1 MENLAL
7 TTLLLPFIGALVVS
21 FSPQRRAAEWGV
33 LFAALTT
40 LCMLSLISAFYQA
53 DKVAVTLTLV
63 NVGDVALFGL
73 VIDRVSTLILFVVV
87 FLGLLVTI
95 YSTGYLT
102 DKNREH
108 PHNGTNRYYAFL
120 LVFIGAMAGLMM
132 LTSLFVISVKSY
144 RLSCGFYA
152 CQSLVLVSIFATLSC
167 LFAAEQLLIWSAS
180 AFITKVLLVPLIMT
194 YAARNIPQNIPEK
207 ALFGPA
213 MMALLAA
220 LIVLLCAFVVQPVK
234 LPMATGLKP
243 ALAVALGHFLLGLL
257 CIVSQRNILRQI
269 FGYCLM
275 ENGSHL
281 VLALLAWRAPE
292 LVEIGIATDAIFA
305 VIVMVLLARK
315 IWRTHGTLD
324 VNNLTALKG

>member
-1 MENLAL
+1 MTGSMIVNNL
-7 TTLLLPFIGALVVS
+7 
-21 FSPQRRAAEWGV
+21 
-33 LFAALTT
+33 
-40 LCMLSLISAFYQA
+40 
-53 DKVAVTLTLV
+53 
-63 NVGDVALFGL
+63 
-73 VIDRVSTLILFVVV
+73 
-87 FLGLLVTI
+87 
-95 YSTGYLT
+95 
-102 DKNREH
+102 
-108 PHNGTNRYYAFL
+108 
-120 LVFIGAMAGLMM
+120 AGLMM

-167 LFAAEQLLIWSAS
+167 LFVAEQLLIWSAS
-180 AFITKVLLVPLIMT
+180 AFITKVLLVPLIMI

-281 VLALLAWRAPE
+281 VLALLAACTGTGGS
-292 LVEIGIATDAIFA
+292 GIATDAIFA

>member
-1 MENLAL
+1 MTGSMIVNNL
-7 TTLLLPFIGALVVS
+7 
-21 FSPQRRAAEWGV
+21 
-33 LFAALTT
+33 
-40 LCMLSLISAFYQA
+40 
-53 DKVAVTLTLV
+53 
-63 NVGDVALFGL
+63 
-73 VIDRVSTLILFVVV
+73 
-87 FLGLLVTI
+87 
-95 YSTGYLT
+95 
-102 DKNREH
+102 
-108 PHNGTNRYYAFL
+108 
-120 LVFIGAMAGLMM
+120 AGLMM

-243 ALAVALGHFLLGLL
+243 ALAVALWPAVHCQPAQYPAANFWLLPDGKRLPSGAGASCL
-257 CIVSQRNILRQI
+257 ASTGTGGNRYRYRRHLRRHCDGVTGKKNMAYPRHAGREQ
-269 FGYCLM
+269 LD
-275 ENGSHL
+275 
-281 VLALLAWRAPE
+281 RAE
-292 LVEIGIATDAIFA
+292 GI
-305 VIVMVLLARK
+305 MR
-315 IWRTHGTLD
+315 
-324 VNNLTALKG
+324 

>member
-1 MENLAL
+1 MTGSMIVNNL
-7 TTLLLPFIGALVVS
+7 
-21 FSPQRRAAEWGV
+21 
-33 LFAALTT
+33 
-40 LCMLSLISAFYQA
+40 
-53 DKVAVTLTLV
+53 
-63 NVGDVALFGL
+63 
-73 VIDRVSTLILFVVV
+73 
-87 FLGLLVTI
+87 
-95 YSTGYLT
+95 
-102 DKNREH
+102 
-108 PHNGTNRYYAFL
+108 
-120 LVFIGAMAGLMM
+120 AGLMM

-234 LPMATGLKP
+234 LPMA
-243 ALAVALGHFLLGLL
+243 VALGHFLLGLL

>member
-1 MENLAL
+1 MTGSMIVNNL
-7 TTLLLPFIGALVVS
+7 
-21 FSPQRRAAEWGV
+21 
-33 LFAALTT
+33 
-40 LCMLSLISAFYQA
+40 
-53 DKVAVTLTLV
+53 
-63 NVGDVALFGL
+63 
-73 VIDRVSTLILFVVV
+73 
-87 FLGLLVTI
+87 
-95 YSTGYLT
+95 
-102 DKNREH
+102 
-108 PHNGTNRYYAFL
+108 
-120 LVFIGAMAGLMM
+120 AGLMM

-269 FGYCLM
+269 FWLLPDGKRLPSGAGASCLASTGTGG
-275 ENGSHL
+275 NRYRYRRHL
-281 VLALLAWRAPE
+281 RRHCDGVTGKKNMAYPRHAGREQLDRAE
-292 LVEIGIATDAIFA
+292 GI
-305 VIVMVLLARK
+305 MR
-315 IWRTHGTLD
+315 
-324 VNNLTALKG
+324 

>member
-1 MENLAL
+1 MTGSMIVNNL
-7 TTLLLPFIGALVVS
+7 
-21 FSPQRRAAEWGV
+21 
-33 LFAALTT
+33 
-40 LCMLSLISAFYQA
+40 
-53 DKVAVTLTLV
+53 
-63 NVGDVALFGL
+63 
-73 VIDRVSTLILFVVV
+73 
-87 FLGLLVTI
+87 
-95 YSTGYLT
+95 
-102 DKNREH
+102 
-108 PHNGTNRYYAFL
+108 
-120 LVFIGAMAGLMM
+120 AGLMM
-132 LTSLFVISVKSY
+132 LTSLFVIRVKSY

-180 AFITKVLLVPLIMT
+180 AFITKVLMVPLIMI
-194 YAARNIPQNIPEK
+194 YAARNIPQNLPEK

-243 ALAVALGHFLLGLL
+243 ALAVAVAVALGHFLLGLL

>member
-1 MENLAL
+1 M
-7 TTLLLPFIGALVVS
+7 
-21 FSPQRRAAEWGV
+21 
-33 LFAALTT
+33 
-40 LCMLSLISAFYQA
+40 
-53 DKVAVTLTLV
+53 
-63 NVGDVALFGL
+63 
-73 VIDRVSTLILFVVV
+73 
-87 FLGLLVTI
+87 
-95 YSTGYLT
+95 
-102 DKNREH
+102 
-108 PHNGTNRYYAFL
+108 
-120 LVFIGAMAGLMM
+120 
-132 LTSLFVISVKSY
+132 
-144 RLSCGFYA
+144 
-152 CQSLVLVSIFATLSC
+152 
-167 LFAAEQLLIWSAS
+167 
-180 AFITKVLLVPLIMT
+180 
-194 YAARNIPQNIPEK
+194 
-207 ALFGPA
+207 
-213 MMALLAA
+213 
-220 LIVLLCAFVVQPVK
+220 K